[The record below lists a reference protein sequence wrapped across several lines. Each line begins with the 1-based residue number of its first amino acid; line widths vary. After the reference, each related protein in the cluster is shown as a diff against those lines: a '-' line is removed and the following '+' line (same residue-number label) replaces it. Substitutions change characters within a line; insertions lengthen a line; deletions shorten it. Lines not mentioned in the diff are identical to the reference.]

1 MTICAPL
8 PTSPNNVEGQ
18 SSVSKPELQHCTG
31 GEGARQEYFS
41 NDANGMRFEQSVPR
55 LMARVVARLEKT
67 VIQ

>member
-31 GEGARQEYFS
+31 REGARQEYFS